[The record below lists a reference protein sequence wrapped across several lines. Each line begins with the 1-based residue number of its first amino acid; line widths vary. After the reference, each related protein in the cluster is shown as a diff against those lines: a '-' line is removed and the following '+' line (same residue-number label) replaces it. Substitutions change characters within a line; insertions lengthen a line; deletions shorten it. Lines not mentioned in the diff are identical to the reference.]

1 MLYRLFHEEQPRLF
15 EEKPIEF
22 VCTCSVEKVETML
35 RSLGEAEVQSIIQE
49 QGSIGVTCE
58 FCNTDYRLDAIDAER
73 LFKDVLPNHP
83 TLQ

>member
-1 MLYRLFHEEQPRLF
+1 
-15 EEKPIEF
+15 
-22 VCTCSVEKVETML
+22 ML
-35 RSLGEAEVQSIIQE
+35 RSLGKDEVKAIVQE
-49 QGSIGVTCE
+49 QGNIGVTCE